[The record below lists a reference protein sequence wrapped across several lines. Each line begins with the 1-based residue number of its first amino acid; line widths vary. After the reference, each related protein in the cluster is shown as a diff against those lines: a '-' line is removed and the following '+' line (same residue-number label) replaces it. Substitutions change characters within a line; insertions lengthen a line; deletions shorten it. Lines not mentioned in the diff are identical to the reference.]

1 MARRCARSRVF
12 TKPGLAAVVWS
23 GTMERYHIGL
33 ALIGISAV
41 LAVAAIVVPRLAFK
55 DTASAPPEAVL
66 RLKVQAAHVRTI
78 PPLVSQAT
86 MAEQY
91 GPTPD
96 HVRGRVVA
104 RTLFGVRTGWYELP
118 AEGSEDWDYDHGK
131 ELALSGA
138 FLLAEAGLLGAAGWL
153 FATSR

>member
-1 MARRCARSRVF
+1 MARHCALSRAF
-12 TKPGLAAVVWS
+12 TKPGLAPVVWF
-23 GTMERYHIGL
+23 GTMERYHGGL
-33 ALIGISAV
+33 GFIAIAAV
-41 LAVAAIVVPRLAFK
+41 LAVAAIGVPRLAFD
-55 DTASAPPEAVL
+55 DTSSAPPEAVR
-66 RLKVQAAHVRTI
+66 RLKTQAAHVRTI

-86 MAEQY
+86 HAKQH

-104 RTLFGVRTGWYELP
+104 RTLFGIRVGWYEL
-118 AEGSEDWDYDHGK
+118 AAQGSEGWDYDHRK
-131 ELALSGA
+131 EFALSAA